1 MPDYKAMYFALFHAI
16 TESAALLQ
24 QAQRKA
30 EEIYIET
37 AEEPSASRPEP

>member
-16 TESAALLQ
+16 TDSTTLLQ
-24 QAQRKA
+24 QAQRSA

-37 AEEPSASRPEP
+37 AEEPPASLSEP